1 MRFALLNECSV
12 PKGMAYYVRYH
23 ESLREIQFAEEMGFD
38 VFGTSE
44 QHFVASGYT
53 VSAPEVFFGAV
64 AALTKTIKLRPM
76 AVVMLQ
82 FNHPVRIAERL
93 ATIDILSK
101 GRLEIGTARSN
112 NIHYMNVFGVD
123 PARTRAEWRETLEV
137 TVRALVQDPLEYH
150 GEIYDIDP
158 VSVVPKMVQR
168 ECPPLYVSATSE
180 QTHTSAGELGLGV
193 MTFENWYGWEY
204 LERCIAAYRDG
215 LARAAPP
222 DNLWR
227 VNRTQ
232 SLLTFPA
239 HCAATMQQAIDESRT
254 TVHGLLD
261 AVTHMYVSLAR
272 QGGEYAYLDRI
283 RELGDRKHDIEY
295 LMQASP
301 ALIIGTPDTVI
312 ERLKTLEKLG
322 IDEIILKIDG
332 YGHAATMRSIEMF
345 GKYVIPEFRSP
356 RSIPPNDWEALGV
369 EGVEKFLL

>member
-76 AVVMLQ
+76 AIVMLK

-112 NIHYMNVFGVD
+112 NIHYMKVFGVD
-123 PARTRAEWRETLEV
+123 PSRTREEWRETLEV
-137 TVRALVQDPLEYH
+137 TVRALVQEPLEHH
-150 GEIYDIDP
+150 GKIYDIDP
-158 VSVVPKMVQR
+158 VSVVPKMVQH

-180 QTHTSAGELGLGV
+180 QTHVNAGELGLGV

-215 LARAAPP
+215 LTRAAPP

-227 VNRTQ
+227 VNRNQ

-261 AVTHMYVSLAR
+261 AVTHMYVSLAG

-301 ALIIGTPDTVI
+301 ALVIGTPDTII
-312 ERLKTLEKLG
+312 ERLKTLETMG

-356 RSIPPNDWEALGV
+356 RAIPDNDWEALGV
-369 EGVEKFLL
+369 ENVEKYLL